1 MGLIENLLNI
11 TKAFTFTDV
20 PVFIA
25 IYWSLLVVYRYFF
38 HPLSKIPGPPLAA
51 ITYKWQGYQE
61 AIKGGG
67 ARFVKELPR
76 LHKKYGTDRHSY

>member
-1 MGLIENLLNI
+1 MGLVENLLDI
-11 TKAFTFTDV
+11 TKFFTFTNFAV
-20 PVFIA
+20 YITIHLSTVA
-25 IYWSLLVVYRYFF
+25 IFRYFF

-51 ITYKWQGYQE
+51 ITHKWLGYQE

-67 ARFVKELPR
+67 GRFVKELPR